1 MPSFN
6 LRSKL
11 LLLVCAPLLVYIFS
25 LWGCLEFWIVPRAI
39 EKLAEDRA
47 NTVSKSVDKYIQA
60 YFDQPE
66 YILQAN
72 KNAIDLFPISKF
84 LGELESSNN
93 NQNQIFY
100 AKIFII
106 DSCGGIIATSN
117 KYKPQPRQDNS
128 QIISENN
135 NIKCDR
141 ELSNIKYSEQYLI
154 KEIVE
159 NQQFLLQRKNQAT
172 EIKTENIVGKVIRLN
187 YSPQQN
193 WLAIIAIPRESI
205 GKEITPWIVVAK
217 FLCILLAII
226 VGIIFWFFV
235 ACPIINS
242 IKSLTKAT
250 EEIEKKDYE
259 LPSLKDANDQG
270 DELGG
275 LVQKFQQMA
284 REISDREQ
292 IMEQKLEQQQLERKS
307 DLSIKQELEQLKQET
322 DIQKKAERVIQ
333 IIESQELQQLIN
345 NKKIKISNQLKKN
358 G

>member
-72 KNAIDLFPISKF
+72 KNAIAIFPISKF
-84 LGELESSNN
+84 LGELERSNN

-117 KYKPQPRQDNS
+117 KDNHLLRQDNS
-128 QIISENN
+128 QINSGNN
-135 NIKCDR
+135 NQKCN
-141 ELSNIKYSEQYLI
+141 EKLKNIEYSEQYLI

-159 NQQFLLQRKNQAT
+159 NQQFSLQKKNQPT

-193 WLAIIAIPRESI
+193 WLAIIAIPRELI

-235 ACPIINS
+235 ARPIINS

-292 IMEQKLEQQQLERKS
+292 IMEQNLEQQQLEQKREP
-307 DLSIKQELEQLKQET
+307 SIKQELEQLKQET
-322 DIQKKAERVIQ
+322 DVYKKAEQVIQ
-333 IIESQELQQLIN
+333 IIERHEFQQLIN
-345 NKKIKISNQLKKN
+345 KKQIELSNQLKKN